1 MKEGEKPRKKIERG
15 NICYLSSAKDWT
27 MRVDLESRLKIPE
40 EIVVTSLRPD
50 VIVISKT
57 TKQLGIIEL
66 TVPTEERIEISGE
79 LKRLKY
85 EEIAQEAKKN
95 GWRVK
100 IWAIEVGCRGFPA
113 ISLSTFLKDMG
124 YQGGKRKKIVDRI
137 GKTAEQAS
145 QTLWKCS
152 FHKNWGNKGFE
163 YVK

>member
-1 MKEGEKPRKKIERG
+1 
-15 NICYLSSAKDWT
+15 
-27 MRVDLESRLKIPE
+27 MRVDLESRLKVPE

-100 IWAIEVGCRGFPA
+100 IWAIVEDFLQYSYQHSSRIWVIREVKG
-113 ISLSTFLKDMG
+113 
-124 YQGGKRKKIVDRI
+124 RK
-137 GKTAEQAS
+137 
-145 QTLWKCS
+145 
-152 FHKNWGNKGFE
+152 
-163 YVK
+163 